1 MRLRSVS
8 IVCCLA
14 LLNVCFADVAPPFDG
29 EIDDGGDVIS
39 GGGDVDQG
47 MRCNDTTSSI

>member
-1 MRLRSVS
+1 MKRRTDLSVF
-8 IVCCLA
+8 LLL

-47 MRCNDTTSSI
+47 MRCNDTTRSI